1 MKRILGLDLGTT
13 SIGWALV
20 NEAESEKE
28 ISSIVKLGVRVNPL
42 TVDEMS
48 NFEKGKSFSI
58 NEVRRI
64 KRGMRRNLHRYKLRR
79 EFLINSL
86 IRSGI
91 ITDETILSESGPFST
106 FETYRLRAKA
116 ACERIE
122 LEEFARVLL
131 MINKKRGYKSNRK
144 IKDADSQGSTMIN
157 SIDIA
162 KRLYDEGL
170 TPGELCLELLKSGQR
185 HLPDFY
191 KSDLHAELEKIWL
204 MQEAFY
210 PEILTDE
217 AYDEVLKSN
226 KVYDVL
232 SYFAKYEISKP
243 KKKEPLLQIYN
254 NRVASLT
261 KQISIEELASVI
273 SSLKVQINKA
283 NGYLGNISDRSKI
296 LHINNITVGQF
307 LLDKINKNPNASLK
321 NNVFYRQ
328 DYLDEFEKIWE
339 QQAKYH
345 AVLTPKLKEEIRDI
359 IIFYQRKLKSQK
371 GSVGFCEFESSK
383 KIVGKKEITIGSKVA
398 PRSHP
403 IFQEFKIW
411 QVLNNIE
418 VSLVDPA
425 YVEAIY
431 SNVFVCFDNS
441 FKSCEKRELKQE
453 EKELLAKE
461 LFYKGYLSKSEV
473 LKILFKK
480 PKGLDLNFEL
490 VSGNKTTH
498 AIFSAFAEYFN
509 REKDNAIDLKK
520 PADEIEK
527 RLKFLFEI
535 YNFNEGLLKID
546 LSKSNKEI
554 EKAPLFRLWHLLY
567 SYEGDNSVSG
577 VKKLISKLK
586 KLCNIDGECAT
597 ILANITFENDYGNLS
612 AKAMNKILPFMKEG
626 ERYDQA
632 CEKASYRH
640 SKSSL
645 TKEEKENRVLKDK
658 LTLLPKNSL
667 RNPVVEKILN
677 QMVNVVNSVIDKYGK
692 PNEIRVEL
700 ARELKKS
707 AKEREDLNSAILK
720 GNKENEAVR
729 EVLRKEFNIPNPS
742 KNDVIRYK
750 LYQEL
755 KVNGYKSLYSNKKI
769 DLGILFGNEIEIEH
783 IIPQARLLD
792 DSFSNKTL
800 EFRDVNIEKG
810 NRTAYDYVASKYGPE
825 ELEAYKRRCEEVCK
839 DGKKAKLRKLMMTEA
854 EIPDG
859 FIERDLRETQYIS
872 KKALEMLNEVFKNV
886 TSTTGS
892 ITDELRNDW
901 QLVDLM
907 KELNLPKYE
916 ALGEVREI
924 EDSKGHK
931 KKVINDWTKR
941 NDHRHHAVDALTVA
955 FTKSAFI
962 QYYNYKNAAWVD
974 NHKRHAVICAIKA
987 KYFEGGKA
995 KSPIPLT
1002 TFRAEVKS
1010 ALESLLVSIKSKTK
1024 VVTKNKNVVKS
1035 SNGQLVQNTLTPRGE
1050 LHEETVRGCI
1060 KVPVWENEKIGEDFN
1075 AEKISRVSNVKYRV
1089 ALLNRLKEFNNDAKV
1104 AFTGKNAFNKKPLY
1118 CGKGEV
1124 VPQKVLVKHF
1134 EEVYTVRKPVDEN
1147 LNIEKVVDSRIRQL
1161 LKERVAMFKLKKE
1174 AFADLENN
1182 PIWVN
1187 KERGIALKRVTIGEK
1202 LGNAVA
1208 LHYKKNKDGKLIRDK
1223 DGNKK
1228 PVDFVKTGNN
1238 HHAVVYRVPVK
1249 DNNGKYKYDEEGNL
1263 EYEIFDVVVPFY
1275 EAVRRKS
1282 NGLDVIDKNLNKEE
1296 GWEFLFSMKQNEYFV
1311 FPNEKTGFDPT
1322 KIELTDPNN
1331 YSVISPNLYRLQKM
1345 SKANYMFRHHLETSV
1360 KDVSEKMKDFTF
1372 KNIRSAKNL
1381 INMVKVRVNHIG
1393 EIVDI
1398 GEK

>member
-20 NEAESEKE
+20 NEAESENE
-28 ISSIVKLGVRVNPL
+28 ISGIVKLGVRVNPL

-64 KRGMRRNLHRYKLRR
+64 KRGMRRNLQRYKLRR
-79 EFLINSL
+79 EFLIKSL
-86 IRSGI
+86 TRSGI
-91 ITDETILSESGPFST
+91 ITDETILSESGPSST

-157 SIDIA
+157 SIDVA
-162 KRLYDEGL
+162 RKLYDEGL
-170 TPGELCLELLKSGQR
+170 TPGELCKDLLKDGQKR
-185 HLPDFY
+185 LPDFY
-191 KSDLHAELEKIWL
+191 KSDLHDEFERIW
-204 MQEAFY
+204 QKQKAFY

-217 AYDEVLKSN
+217 AYEEMLKSN

-232 SYFAKYEISKP
+232 SNFAKYEITKP
-243 KKKEPLLQIYN
+243 KKKEPLLQIYS

-261 KQISIEELASVI
+261 KQISIEDLASVI

-307 LLDKINKNPNASLK
+307 LLDKINNNPSASIK

-328 DYLDEFEKIWE
+328 DYLDEFEVIWE

-345 AVLTPKLKEEIRDI
+345 AVLTPELKEEIRDI

-383 KIVGKKEITIGSKVA
+383 KIVDGKEITIGAKVA
-398 PRSHP
+398 PCSHP

-411 QVLNNIE
+411 QVLNNLE
-418 VSLVDPA
+418 VSLVEPVYA
-425 YVEAIY
+425 EAIY
-431 SNVFVCFDNS
+431 SNVYECFDNS
-441 FKSCEKRELKQE
+441 FKSDESRKLEQE
-453 EKELLAKE
+453 EKEVLARE
-461 LFYKGYLSKSEV
+461 LFYKGDLSKSDV

-480 PKGLDLNFEL
+480 TKGLDLNFDR

-509 REKDNAIDLKK
+509 GKKENTIDFKNS
-520 PADEIEK
+520 ANEIEK
-527 RLKFLFEI
+527 HFKSAFDKYKI
-535 YNFNEGLLKID
+535 NTDLLKID

-554 EKAPLFRLWHLLY
+554 EKEPLFRLWHLLY

-577 VKKLISKLK
+577 VEKLIEKLK
-586 KLCNIDGECAT
+586 ELCNIDNDCAT
-597 ILANITFENDYGNLS
+597 ILANVTFENDYGNLS
-612 AKAMNKILPFMKEG
+612 VKAMNKILPFMKEG
-626 ERYDQA
+626 ERYDLA
-632 CEKASYRH
+632 CAEAGYRH

-645 TKEEKENRVLKDK
+645 TKEEIENKVLKDK
-658 LTLLPKNSL
+658 LSLLPKNSL

-677 QMVNVVNSVIDKYGK
+677 QMVNVVNSVIDTYGK
-692 PNEIRVEL
+692 PDEIRVEL

-707 AKEREDLNSAILK
+707 TKEREDLNSAILK

-729 EVLRKEFNIPNPS
+729 EVLRKEFNISNPS

-755 KVNGYKSLYSNKKI
+755 KVNGYKTLYSNKKI
-769 DLGILFGNEIEIEH
+769 DLGILFSNEIDIEH

-825 ELEAYKRRCEEVCK
+825 ELEAYKKRCEAVCIE
-839 DGKKAKLRKLMMTEA
+839 GKKAKLRKLMMTEA
-854 EIPDG
+854 DIPDG

-872 KKALEMLNEVFKNV
+872 KKALEMLNEVFKTV
-886 TSTTGS
+886 TATTGS

-916 ALGEVREI
+916 ALGEVSEI

-955 FTKSAFI
+955 FTKSALI
-962 QYYNYKNAAWVD
+962 QYYNYKNAAWMEG
-974 NHKRHAVICAIKA
+974 HKGHAVISAIKA

-1002 TFRAEVKS
+1002 TFRAVVKR

-1024 VVTKNKNVVKS
+1024 VVTKNKNRINRN
-1035 SNGQLVQNTLTPRGE
+1035 NGPLEQNTLTPRGE

-1060 KVPVWENEKIGEDFN
+1060 KVPVWENEKIGEDFD
-1075 AEKISRVSNVKYRV
+1075 AQKISRVADVRYRI
-1089 ALLNRLKEFNNDAKV
+1089 ALSNRLKEFNNDPKA
-1104 AFTGKNAFNKKPLY
+1104 AFSGKNSLTKKPIN
-1118 CGKGEV
+1118 CGDGET

-1134 EEVYTVRKPVDEN
+1134 ENVYTVRKPVDEN

-1161 LKERVAMFKLKKE
+1161 LKDRVAMFKSQKE

-1187 KERGIALKRVTIGEK
+1187 KERGIALKRVTIGEN

-1208 LHYKKNKDGKLIRDK
+1208 LHYKKNKDGKFILDK
-1223 DGNKK
+1223 EGNKI

-1238 HHAVVYRVPVK
+1238 HHAVIYRVPQKGK
-1249 DNNGKYKYDEEGNL
+1249 DGKLKYDKDGNL
-1263 EYEIFDVVVPFY
+1263 EYEIVDIVVPFY

-1282 NGLDVIDKNLNKEE
+1282 EGLDVIDKNLNKEA

-1311 FPNEKTGFDPT
+1311 FPNEETGFDPT
-1322 KIELTDPNN
+1322 KIDLKDPKN
-1331 YSVISPNLYRLQKM
+1331 YSAISPNLYRVQKF
-1345 SKANYMFRHHLETSV
+1345 SQGYYLFRHHLETTV
-1360 KDVSEKMKDFTF
+1360 KNESKEMKDILY
-1372 KNIRSAKNL
+1372 KRIQNAKGL
-1381 INMVKVRVNHIG
+1381 IGMVKVRVNHIG
-1393 EIVDI
+1393 EIVDDK
-1398 GEK
+1398 GL